1 MRIVI
6 AGGTGF
12 LGGALCWAWAE
23 EGHELRVLTRSL
35 AAGRAQ
41 HEPGTG
47 MPGITRVGWD
57 PSGGPAAITPEVEG
71 ADALINLCGESI
83 GGARWNAARKAL
95 LRESRLVPTRT
106 LAAAVRGAKTPPRVF
121 ISGSAIGYYGNRGVE
136 TLTEESAPGA
146 DFLAHLCVGWEQEAS
161 QAARDDV
168 RRVMIRTGIVIDKSG
183 GALSEMA
190 RPFRFFA
197 GGRLGSGQQYM
208 SWIHRRDWVEMVRWI
223 VDTPGVRGP
232 VNATAPNPVTNGEF
246 AHALGRALHRPAIVP
261 TPAFAL
267 RLALGEFAGSVLAS
281 ERVVPTR
288 ACAGGYHF
296 RYPEIDIAMR
306 GIFET

>member
-1 MRIVI
+1 MRIVV

-12 LGGALCWAWAE
+12 LGGALCWTWAE

-35 AAGRAQ
+35 PPGRTQ

-57 PSGGPAAITPEVEG
+57 PSGDAGAIAPEVEG

-95 LRESRLVPTRT
+95 LRDSRLVPTRA
-106 LAAAVRGAKTPPRVF
+106 LAAAVLRANTPPRVF
-121 ISGSAIGYYGNRGVE
+121 ISSSAVGYYGNRGVE
-136 TLTEESAPGA
+136 SLTEESPPGA
-146 DFLAHLCVGWEQEAS
+146 DFLAHLCVEWEREAG
-161 QAARDDV
+161 QAARGDV
-168 RRVMIRTGIVIDKSG
+168 RSVVIRTGIVIDKAG
-183 GALSEMA
+183 GALADMA

-197 GGRLGSGQQYM
+197 GGRLGSGQQFM

-223 VDTPGVRGP
+223 VDTPGLQGP
-232 VNATAPNPVTNGEF
+232 VNATAPNPVTNTEF

-261 TPAFAL
+261 APAFAL
-267 RLALGEFAGSVLAS
+267 RLALGEFADSVLAS
-281 ERVVPTR
+281 ERVMPKR
-288 ACAGGYHF
+288 ARAAGYHF